1 MTYTIVDGAT
11 RLAPLR
17 EELDMSTTRFGAT
30 APPAEPIL
38 GAEPD
43 DAVGVG
49 EPRSTDGQVS
59 RRQWVRQAAI
69 AGTVVAAGAGLAAC
83 GTSAQK
89 ASGPAPGSV
98 PATTSSTGT
107 GATAPT
113 TSGTA
118 PAATSPTAPAVTGDA
133 TPPSLVV
140 GKVSTIP
147 VGGGVIYPSH
157 GVVVTQPTAGTFK
170 CFSSSCTH
178 LGCTVNKVAAGL
190 IQCPCHG
197 ARFGI
202 DDGSV
207 KAGPAPRP
215 LTVEQFTVQDG
226 VVVLD

>member
-1 MTYTIVDGAT
+1 
-11 RLAPLR
+11 
-17 EELDMSTTRFGAT
+17 MSTTRFGTT
-30 APPAEPIL
+30 ALPAEPIVS
-38 GAEPD
+38 AEPD
-43 DAVGVG
+43 GAAGVG
-49 EPRSTDGQVS
+49 EPRSTDGQVT
-59 RRQWVRQAAI
+59 RRQWVRHAAI
-69 AGTVVAAGAGLAAC
+69 AGTAVAAGAGLAAC
-83 GTSAQK
+83 GTSTRK
-89 ASGPAPGSV
+89 ASGPAPGTTRGSV
-98 PATTSSTGT
+98 PATTSSTGA
-107 GATAPT
+107 GVTAPT

-118 PAATSPTAPAVTGDA
+118 PAATSQTAPAVTGAA

-178 LGCTVNKVAAGL
+178 LGCTVSKVAAGL

-197 ARFGI
+197 AKFSI

-215 LTVEQFTVQDG
+215 LTVEQFTIQDG